1 MFQPQLQMR
10 TSALA
15 ATAEKS
21 RGVATEAKYKQE
33 FQLATAEQKLKEKE
47 KPSIFIPVLTS
58 K

>member
-21 RGVATEAKYKQE
+21 RGAPRDSRGQWTS
-33 FQLATAEQKLKEKE
+33 LKFEE
-47 KPSIFIPVLTS
+47 RIPEVPVVTRE
-58 K
+58 